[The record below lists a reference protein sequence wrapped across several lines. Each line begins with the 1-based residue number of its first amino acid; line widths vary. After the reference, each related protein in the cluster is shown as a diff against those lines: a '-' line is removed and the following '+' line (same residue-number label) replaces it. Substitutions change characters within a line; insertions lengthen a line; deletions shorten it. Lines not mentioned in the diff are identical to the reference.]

1 MVLINR
7 RSYLYSSRIAPFVII
22 RTVGV
27 CAQGDL
33 PCDERNIRLLNITR
47 TKLSLWH
54 LRNVICE
61 DEFRSS
67 RILSLLCKAGI
78 TS

>member
-1 MVLINR
+1 MNIHG
-7 RSYLYSSRIAPFVII
+7 SRIASLVII

-27 CAQGDL
+27 CAQGDS

-47 TKLSLWH
+47 TKLCLWH
-54 LRNVICE
+54 LRNVICG

-67 RILSLLCKAGI
+67 RILSLLCKAGS